1 MWKTS
6 AYKWEIQDKLYL
18 IEYSKKLTQSIH
30 AKLLT
35 QFHEKTNILQV
46 SEFVWFNGNTLF

>member
-18 IEYSKKLTQSIH
+18 IEYSKKLTQSIP